1 MEHKA
6 HEGLKEKII
15 PQLSE
20 LQENSIRL
28 CRQQQVSVLKHKQTQ
43 HVSRIQSNNTVG
55 VNSEGKGHRDT
66 EKETESVSSEEISA
80 KKKNMWVQD

>member
-1 MEHKA
+1 M
-6 HEGLKEKII
+6 
-15 PQLSE
+15 
-20 LQENSIRL
+20 
-28 CRQQQVSVLKHKQTQ
+28 SVLKHKQTQ